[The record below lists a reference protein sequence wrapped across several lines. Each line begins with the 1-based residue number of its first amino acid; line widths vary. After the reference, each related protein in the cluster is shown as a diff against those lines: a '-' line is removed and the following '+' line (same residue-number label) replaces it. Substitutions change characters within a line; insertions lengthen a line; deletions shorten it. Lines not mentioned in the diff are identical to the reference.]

1 MVSDSHS
8 ERPVLIDLRNLAG
21 SRDRKRQAC
30 RLALRCRAWPD
41 DEQTLLDAIHHY
53 RSAGKKR
60 IRRPG
65 AVVGRCVVPRKEI
78 KEPNLA
84 QYSLSDLAC
93 VEHPQTTAVVR
104 FVYEMPANIEV
115 VIDRRSRAVIDACD
129 DRRVQ
134 VRHIPD
140 PCARR
145 MLERRLVAFVVDQK
159 EPLILGKPPLVG
171 VRAASIARSRKLALF
186 ELVRCI
192 YDSQSV
198 FVGVETDFT
207 VAIDRIRP
215 LVDDALRFV
224 RVAVKTEAPS
234 RPRRRGRAH
243 VNRVQTAFT
252 GSCAGGIRETSAA
265 IHRE

>member
-53 RSAGKKR
+53 RSAGEKR

-65 AVVGRCVVPRKEI
+65 AVVGRCVVPWKKI
-78 KEPNLA
+78 KESNLA
-84 QYSLSDLAC
+84 QYSL
-93 VEHPQTTAVVR
+93 
-104 FVYEMPANIEV
+104 
-115 VIDRRSRAVIDACD
+115 
-129 DRRVQ
+129 
-134 VRHIPD
+134 
-140 PCARR
+140 
-145 MLERRLVAFVVDQK
+145 
-159 EPLILGKPPLVG
+159 
-171 VRAASIARSRKLALF
+171 F
-186 ELVRCI
+186 ELVRRV
-192 YDSQSV
+192 YDGQSV

-224 RVAVKTEAPS
+224 RVTVKTEAPS
-234 RPRRRGRAH
+234 
-243 VNRVQTAFT
+243 
-252 GSCAGGIRETSAA
+252 
-265 IHRE
+265 